1 MKKRNKLL
9 CRTLALILSILGVLS
24 CLVGCAST
32 GKTMMELDGTKLSVN
47 VFRLYLSR
55 MKGSLCSSYSFG
67 VEATQDAFW
76 DKITSVDGSTYNDH
90 YTNLVLEDAKTYL
103 AALYVFEEKGLTL
116 PKSIEEQVDAKLE
129 RLIEE
134 DGEGSKTK
142 LNSILAEYGAN
153 YKILKE
159 AYLIEAKIS
168 YLNDYMFGANG
179 ALIAENLI
187 EDYYKQ
193 TYARFKQVFLYTY
206 DFVYETDGD
215 GQDIYYR
222 EDGKIS
228 YDTTATAKVD
238 GSGAPVYDKNGDR
251 IYVGEDG
258 KVAYNKAKGTRKHVL
273 DEKGNEIVEQLPEA
287 ELNQTKA
294 DAAQIFE
301 KAVKGDYQGFDQ
313 LVEKYSEDTGMEKY
327 PAGYYITPTTNY
339 DSPEVVKK
347 LFEMQVGDVAQ
358 VSSQYGIHIFM
369 RYELE
374 DEGYKKEE
382 NSDFFVSTTD
392 GSYVFMKDLKNQ
404 LMVEYLKPFKER
416 ILLDESVFA
425 QADMKSVGANY
436 YY

>member
-1 MKKRNKLL
+1 MKKQNKLL
-9 CRTLALILSILGVLS
+9 CRALAVALSLLAVLS

-55 MKGSLCSSYSFG
+55 MKGTLCSSYSFG
-67 VEATQDAFW
+67 IEATQDAFW
-76 DKITSVDGSTYNDH
+76 DKITSVDGTTYNDY
-90 YTNLVLEDAKTYL
+90 YTELVLEDAKTYL
-103 AALYVFEEKGLTL
+103 AALYVFDQKGLKL
-116 PKSIEEQVDAKLE
+116 PKSYEEEVDEKLA

-142 LNSILAEYGAN
+142 LNSILAQYGAN

-168 YLNDYMFGANG
+168 YLNDYMFGSG
-179 ALIAENLI
+179 GSLIAENLI
-187 EDYYKQ
+187 EDYYEQ

-215 GQDIYYR
+215 GQDIYYK

-228 YDTTATAKVD
+228 YDTSATAKVD
-238 GSGAPVYDKNGDR
+238 GNGAPVRDKNGDR
-251 IYVGEDG
+251 IYVDENG
-258 KVAYNKAKGTRKHVL
+258 KVAYDKSKGTRKHVL
-273 DEKGNEIVEQLPEA
+273 DSDGSQMVEQMSEA

-327 PAGYYITPTTNY
+327 PGGYYMTATTSY

-347 LFEMQVGDVAQ
+347 LFEMKEGEVAQ

-374 DEGYKKEE
+374 EQGYKKEE
-382 NSDFFVSTTD
+382 NSDFFISTTN
-392 GSYVFMKDLKNQ
+392 GGYVFMSNLKNQ
-404 LMVEYLKPFKER
+404 LMTDYLKPFKAQ
-416 ILLDESVFA
+416 ILLDETVFA